1 MKKDK
6 RQYRAEMVV
15 EVFNTEKKLSKETIV
30 KILDMIF
37 KDGTKSGMMIFE
49 IILLLLIISIIVTLI
64 QYFLIY

>member
-1 MKKDK
+1 MKKEK

-15 EVFNTEKKLSKETIV
+15 EVFNPEKKLAKETIV

-49 IILLLLIISIIVTLI
+49 FLLILLIVSIIATLI